1 MQLDIFRSWRREHF
15 WARERSQLLPRGV
28 TAMFSNDPKIAE
40 QKRNTHKYILTSAT
54 TFCFYAAFV
63 V

>member
-15 WARERSQLLPRGV
+15 WARGRSQLFPRGV

-40 QKRNTHKYILTSAT
+40 QKRSTHKYILASAT
-54 TFCFYAAFV
+54 TSCFTQLV
-63 V
+63 VV